1 MFDFR
6 TPLFLILL
14 AVIPVLIFVQRRA
27 HLSTAKWRKRVTF
40 CLRGAALLCAI
51 LALANL
57 HRTHHEQR
65 LAVVFLIDASESVQP
80 TQYEEASK
88 QINATIAKLKP
99 TDKFGIIAFAREAV
113 VLLEIRQKQDQPT
126 EIPPIVSLETL
137 AEQTIRRDGTDVLTA
152 LKRAVALLP
161 DDYHRRIVLF
171 SDGIHNTGG
180 TSLKNYIPLL
190 SASNVEIL
198 TIPLDTVNDA
208 VRVVQ
213 LQMPSQVRKGQSFE
227 IGAVIETDGSI
238 PTLTATLYRDEM
250 SIGAYEWTLLSG
262 IHPLLLTTEQSSKE
276 GNHRYTLRLDVT
288 DEIPENNQGHGIVT
302 IQDKPHA
309 LYVEGNLAHAVVS
322 PGPVDA
328 VSNRG
333 PHPLLGRGTGLRAE
347 LETVLEENGFVVE
360 AISPTEMPAELVEL
374 QRSHV
379 LILSNVSAE
388 TLSSEQLQ
396 SIENYVRDLGHGL
409 VVIGGGRAY
418 GPGGYTDTALE
429 RVLPVEMTPRE
440 RKDAVAIV
448 FVLDT
453 SGSMANYVEARQK
466 IGLAIEG
473 VRAGIRNLDEE
484 DEAGILSF
492 NVDVQII
499 SDLTPDHDA
508 LRQAVGRLRP
518 TGGTTKMEDA
528 TKRAYEMLIA
538 SDAKRKHIVLLSD
551 GKSDGDTSAFLD
563 LAKQVAEALIS
574 VTAIAIGD
582 ANKELLTQFAENGGG
597 RAVFVGNIQQLP
609 AILTEAVRE
618 TQRYIVQETFQPVIT
633 AANESIVAGIGT
645 PPPLHGYVAT
655 AEKETAQVFIHS
667 HKDEPILAGWNFGL
681 GKAIAWTSDV
691 KSAWAKAWIPWHN
704 FGKFWGQVINW
715 TLPAVETGSD
725 FDLKVSMHHGVA
737 QVNIDTRAPSEASY
751 NVHVVGPDRTSEI
764 VEIQQVTP
772 TRYSGTFQMQD
783 SGSYIVTAEREGD
796 TRRSI
801 ETVSLPYP
809 AEYTEFRVD
818 TTSLKMLTTATAGIH
833 EPTSTQIAAPAGM
846 AIESQVSLAQ
856 ALLVVAAILF
866 VLEMIFRR
874 FSITHRLVG
883 AISESR
889 LFARFRRKSAGS
901 PAEAQVI
908 NTPVD
913 GSVLSNRDTVENA
926 TPLQPVEASMT
937 RLLAAKRRAR

>member
-6 TPLFLILL
+6 APFFLILL
-14 AVIPVLIFVQRRA
+14 AAIPVLIFVQQRA

-40 CLRGAALLCAI
+40 FLRGAALLCAI

-57 HRTHHEQR
+57 HRTHQEQR
-65 LAVVFLIDASESVQP
+65 LAVVFLIDASESIQP
-80 TQYEEASK
+80 TQYQEASK
-88 QINATIAKLKP
+88 QINAAIAKLKP
-99 TDKFGIIAFAREAV
+99 TDKFGIIGFAREAA

-126 EIPPIVSLETL
+126 EITPIVSLETL
-137 AEQTIRRDGTDVLTA
+137 AGQAIRRDGTDVLTA
-152 LKRAVALLP
+152 LKRAIVLLP
-161 DDYHRRIVLF
+161 DNYHRRIVLF

-180 TSLKNYIPLL
+180 TSLKNYIPLI
-190 SASNVEIL
+190 SASDVEIL
-198 TIPLDTVNDA
+198 TVPLGTVNDA

-213 LQMPSQVRKGQSFE
+213 LQIPSQVRKGQSFE
-227 IGAVIETDGSI
+227 IRAVIETDGSI

-262 IHPLLLTTEQSSKE
+262 IHPLSLTTEQSLRE

-288 DEIPENNQGHGIVT
+288 DEIPENNQGHGVVT

-309 LYVEGNLAHAVVS
+309 LYVEGNLAHA
-322 PGPVDA
+322 A
-328 VSNRG
+328 A
-333 PHPLLGRGTGLRAE
+333 LK
-347 LETVLEENGFVVE
+347 TVLEENGFVVE
-360 AISPTEMPAELVEL
+360 AISPAEMPAELVEL

-409 VVIGGGRAY
+409 VVIGGRRAY

-473 VRAGIRNLDEE
+473 VRTGIRNLDEE

-492 NVDVQII
+492 NVDIHTI
-499 SDLTPDHDA
+499 SDLTSDHDV
-508 LRQAVGRLRP
+508 LRQTVRRLRP

-528 TKRAYEMLIA
+528 TKRAYEMLKA
-538 SDAKRKHIVLLSD
+538 NDAKRKHIVLLSD

-563 LAKQVAEALIS
+563 LAKQIAEARIS
-574 VTAIAIGD
+574 ITAIAIGD
-582 ANKELLTQFAENGGG
+582 ANKELLTQFAESGGG
-597 RAVFVGNIQQLP
+597 RAVFVENIQQLP

-618 TQRYIVQETFQPVIT
+618 TQRYIVQEAFQPVIT

-655 AEKETAQVFIHS
+655 AEKETAQVFVYS

-715 TLPAVETGSD
+715 TLPAVDAGSD
-725 FDLKVSMHHGVA
+725 FDLRVSMHHGVA
-737 QVNIDTRAPSEASY
+737 EVNIDTRTPSEASY

-764 VEIQQVTP
+764 VEIQQVTL

-801 ETVSLPYP
+801 ETLSLPYP
-809 AEYTEFRVD
+809 AEYAEFQVD

-833 EPTSTQIAAPAGM
+833 EPTSTQIAAPAGE
-846 AIESQVSLAQ
+846 AIERQTSLAQ

-866 VLEMIFRR
+866 VLEMILRR
-874 FSITHRLVG
+874 FSITNRYL
-883 AISESR
+883 AAF
-889 LFARFRRKSAGS
+889 LDRFRGISVGS

-908 NTPVD
+908 NAPLENPMPSDRRPTE
-913 GSVLSNRDTVENA
+913 DTVSSQSTE
-926 TPLQPVEASMT
+926 TSMT